1 MNIAKYL
8 EEARKPAPKKPPA
21 EKKLSP
27 FLMDFIRH
35 TMEANKG
42 KVLHSLGKV
51 EWDSYARDY
60 AEDYPGD
67 PHGLAARL
75 EEVFWGEQDL
85 RDTMIRDLLA
95 SPGVEGRMIS
105 ALDALVGHH
114 AQIEDDN
121 FGLYAFDGDLHLD
134 FEATGAQIDPENPDE
149 GANRP
154 PEVAQNLHR
163 KIPDLNVSNDYAKS
177 WMGSQHFTWK
187 CHGKWPLP
195 TRDLLAPY
203 EAAIKELTMA
213 AAKKALHQ

>member
-8 EEARKPAPKKPPA
+8 EEARKPAPKKLPA

-35 TMEANKG
+35 TMESNKG

-121 FGLYAFDGDLHLD
+121 FEVSIIVEGNAYDAVEDFQCCLPHPNPRSAREDVIEHLVEYMQ
-134 FEATGAQIDPENPDE
+134 FI
-149 GANRP
+149 
-154 PEVAQNLHR
+154 
-163 KIPDLNVSNDYAKS
+163 
-177 WMGSQHFTWK
+177 
-187 CHGKWPLP
+187 
-195 TRDLLAPY
+195 
-203 EAAIKELTMA
+203 
-213 AAKKALHQ
+213 